1 MERKVIRQKITVQ
14 NRLRNVV
21 FYQNNHITTVVIQI
35 NNSFRSAFVL
45 NSDVKESQWLYED

>member
-45 NSDVKESQWLYED
+45 NSDVKESQWVYED